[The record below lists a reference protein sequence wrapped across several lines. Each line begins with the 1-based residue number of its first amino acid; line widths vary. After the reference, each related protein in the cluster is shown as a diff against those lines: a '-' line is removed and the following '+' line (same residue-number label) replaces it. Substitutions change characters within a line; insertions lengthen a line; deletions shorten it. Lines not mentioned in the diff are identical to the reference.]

1 MAIHYTIFAW
11 KIPWT
16 KELDRLLSMRLQRVG
31 CNLATEVY
39 YFISFII
46 YNIPMSH
53 LLLLAFFFFFAE
65 DEMEL
70 KIK

>member
-39 YFISFII
+39 YFISFMVILSQP
-46 YNIPMSH
+46 N
-53 LLLLAFFFFFAE
+53 
-65 DEMEL
+65 EL
-70 KIK
+70 YVFLMFPILYTQKEP